1 MKRGRED
8 EASNEGRKVF
18 VYNLPWEVQW
28 QQLKDLF
35 AQAGNGEGARGG
47 RWAGP
52 VMATPRPGAG
62 RRGPP
67 APRDAQC
74 G

>member
-8 EASNEGRKVF
+8 EPGGNEGRKVF
-18 VYNLPWEVQW
+18 VYNLPWEIQW

-35 AQAGNGEGARGG
+35 AQGGNGEVARGAQGLPG
-47 RWAGP
+47 RWW
-52 VMATPRPGAG
+52 RGAA
-62 RRGPP
+62 R
-67 APRDAQC
+67 C